1 MDRLTRKS
9 QSTDMVWFIDYE
21 NNNMYLEPCEM
32 NAHHS
37 RLAIEKL
44 AYYEELEEQGFLLKA
59 PCKNDSTGVVG
70 KFVGIPII
78 EIPALIS
85 WLNDQKYINVDE
97 TSDNMTEE
105 FEREHQWELSRNCF
119 INNMIRKL
127 EEIK

>member
-1 MDRLTRKS
+1 M
-9 QSTDMVWFIDYE
+9 
-21 NNNMYLEPCEM
+21 CM
-32 NAHHS
+32 NYSHN
-37 RLAIEKL
+37 K
-44 AYYEELEEQGFLLKA
+44 ELENVGII
-59 PCKNDSTGVVG
+59 G

-97 TSDNMTEE
+97 TNDNMTEE
-105 FEREHQWELSRNCF
+105 FKKDHQWELSRNSF

>member
-1 MDRLTRKS
+1 MDTYCM
-9 QSTDMVWFIDYE
+9 T
-21 NNNMYLEPCEM
+21 
-32 NAHHS
+32 
-37 RLAIEKL
+37 
-44 AYYEELEEQGFLLKA
+44 
-59 PCKNDSTGVVG
+59 CKNKECINYNRSIYFSWNCKKYVEGTGFIG
-70 KFVGIPII
+70 KGEGTPVI

-127 EEIK
+127 EELK